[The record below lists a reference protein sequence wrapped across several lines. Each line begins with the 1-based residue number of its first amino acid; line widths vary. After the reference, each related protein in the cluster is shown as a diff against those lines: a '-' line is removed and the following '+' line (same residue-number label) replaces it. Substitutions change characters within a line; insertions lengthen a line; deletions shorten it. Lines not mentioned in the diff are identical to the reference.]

1 MVSKAILSAKY
12 SQFIRRLS
20 ELGFEV
26 IPSETVSCFIGYEQQ
41 HADMQ
46 CLILDDTAFVLSRC
60 KSLANAL
67 SSAYNVVLCADDIG
81 GEYPQNVALNAAKV
95 GKNIICRVESLDD
108 SVKAHC
114 KANSFTLINVNQ
126 GYAKCSC
133 AVVSDKAIITE
144 DVGIY
149 RALSK
154 TDIEVLL
161 IGKGSVTLEGADCGF
176 IGGAS
181 GYDKSNNILYFC
193 GDICE
198 HPDFEIIKVFCDNHG
213 TNIECLSDS
222 KLVDIGGIIFC

>member
-1 MVSKAILSAKY
+1 MSKAILSVKY
-12 SQFIRRLS
+12 PQFKQRLS
-20 ELGFEV
+20 ELGYEV
-26 IPSETVSCFIGYEQQ
+26 IPSERMNRFISYEQQ

-46 CLILDDTAFVLSRC
+46 CLILDDTAFVLSCC
-60 KSLANAL
+60 KRLANTL
-67 SSAYNVVLCADDIG
+67 RSAYNVILCADDIRG
-81 GEYPQNVALNAAKV
+81 DYPHNVALNAAV
-95 GKNIICRVESLDD
+95 AGENLICRVDSLNDK
-108 SVKAHC
+108 VKAYC
-114 KANSFTLINVNQ
+114 KANDFTLINVKQ

-133 AVVSDKAIITE
+133 AVVSDNAIITE

-161 IGKGSVTLEGADCGF
+161 IGQGSVTLEGADCGF

-181 GYDKSNNILYFC
+181 GYDKSNNTLYFC

-198 HPDFEIIKVFCDNHG
+198 HPDFEKIKGFCDKHG

-222 KLVDIGGIIFC
+222 QLLDIGGIIFC